1 MDKTMERYFINGEL
15 DFNAIRNDL
24 VYMHWA
30 LCDVEEPDAYID
42 GLCDMVSDLI
52 AEIDKAI

>member
-1 MDKTMERYFINGEL
+1 MERYFINGEL

-30 LCDVEEPDAYID
+30 LCDVKEPDAYIN